1 VKNKHKCGLFIAT
14 KDGLGARVELLSNNV
29 IEGIQI
35 GRNLSKNLKKGELKL
50 KLFTTKNGTPNY

>member
-1 VKNKHKCGLFIAT
+1 VRNKLKCGLFTAT

-35 GRNLSKNLKKGELKL
+35 GKNLSNYMKKGEKL
-50 KLFTTKNGTPNY
+50 NLFTTKNGTSNR